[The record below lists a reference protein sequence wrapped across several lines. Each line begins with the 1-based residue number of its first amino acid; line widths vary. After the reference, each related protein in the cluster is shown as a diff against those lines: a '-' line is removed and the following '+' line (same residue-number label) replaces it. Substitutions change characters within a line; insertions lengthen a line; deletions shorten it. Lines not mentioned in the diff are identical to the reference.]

1 MTASPL
7 LDTETIALVVRVHP
21 HWTLSQ
27 LSEAIG
33 LELLERVRLADL
45 WQADITLRRMA
56 VEQLTGREFD
66 ACVLRTLR
74 EAGTKV
80 GAAYLRERV
89 GGPRWKLQASLGRL
103 FDAGLVEREGT
114 TSATR
119 YWFAGLDDA

>member
-1 MTASPL
+1 M

-45 WQADITLRRMA
+45 WQADTTLRRMA
-56 VEQLTGREFD
+56 AEQLTGREFD

-80 GAAYLRERV
+80 RASYLRERL

-103 FDAGLVEREGT
+103 VDARLVEREGT
-114 TSATR
+114 TSTTR
-119 YWFAGLDDA
+119 YWFAGLDNA

>member
-7 LDTETIALVVRVHP
+7 LDTDTIALIVRVHP

-33 LELLERVRLADL
+33 PELLERVRLADL

-56 VEQLTGREFD
+56 AEQLTDREFD

-80 GAAYLRERV
+80 AAAHLRERV

-119 YWFAGLDDA
+119 YWFVGLDDV